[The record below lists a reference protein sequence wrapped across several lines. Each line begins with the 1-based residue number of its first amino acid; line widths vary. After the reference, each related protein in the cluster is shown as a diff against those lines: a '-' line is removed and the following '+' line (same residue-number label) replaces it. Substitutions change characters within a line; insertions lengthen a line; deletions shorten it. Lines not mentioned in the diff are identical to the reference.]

1 MRYKFLKKQKH
12 VVHSL
17 NAQPRGAD
25 KPRANKRK
33 FLISALFLLGLAG
46 LVYFIVW
53 GSFWQVQHIEV
64 SGSQK
69 ADLMVDLVR
78 IVRDYQQGVYYRFIP
93 RQNILFL
100 DIDDLAG
107 WIKQR
112 LLVDELRIDKKIPDR
127 LIIKVKEKRPVLI
140 WQKDREYYYVDK
152 QGVVMSAKKLAEI
165 KYDLPIVSS
174 LDGAEVI
181 VGRQLLRTE
190 QVSYIREVVN
200 WVKDEFSAWYIEK
213 VVLPAVEGREMFFYN
228 NQGWY
233 FILSLDTDKQIALN
247 NLALFVKQ
255 KADRLADIEYIDLRI
270 EDRLF
275 YK

>member
-33 FLISALFLLGLAG
+33 FLISALFLLGLTG

-127 LIIKVKEKRPVLI
+127 LVIKVKEKRPVLI
-140 WQKDREYYYVDK
+140 WQKDREYYYV
-152 QGVVMSAKKLAEI
+152 VMSAKKLVEI
-165 KYDLPIVSS
+165 EYDLPIVSS
-174 LDGAEVI
+174 LEGAEVV

-200 WVKDEFSAWYIEK
+200 CVKDEFSAWYIEK
-213 VVLPAVEGREMFFYN
+213 VVLPAVEGREMFFYS

-247 NLALFVKQ
+247 NLALFLKQ

>member
-1 MRYKFLKKQKH
+1 MVSTGIWVFGMR
-12 VVHSL
+12 VEGVTSSL
-17 NAQPRGAD
+17 
-25 KPRANKRK
+25 
-33 FLISALFLLGLAG
+33 
-46 LVYFIVW
+46 
-53 GSFWQVQHIEV
+53 
-64 SGSQK
+64 
-69 ADLMVDLVR
+69 
-78 IVRDYQQGVYYRFIP
+78 
-93 RQNILFL
+93 
-100 DIDDLAG
+100 
-107 WIKQR
+107 
-112 LLVDELRIDKKIPDR
+112 
-127 LIIKVKEKRPVLI
+127 IKVKEKRPVLI

-174 LDGAEVI
+174 LDGAEVV